1 MGNSERLQN
10 ELLYVMTMENGLQ
23 ETPLPA
29 MYTTRTESGD
39 MRRGGRSGVERSL
52 CGIK

>member
-1 MGNSERLQN
+1 MA
-10 ELLYVMTMENGLQ
+10 VENGLQ

-39 MRRGGRSGVERSL
+39 IKRGGRSGVKRSL